1 MNIIRPELLHKITLV
16 NRWPKIDLD
25 NTEDQDTIV
34 KLLSNL
40 ISKFRIVESPN
51 YHNQIFNI
59 KSDDKISLIKK
70 IIMCSSKN
78 KCEKINRILDYIDN
92 PSCEMLHMYIS
103 TNICDYTLAE
113 LVELNYN
120 FRYYVLK
127 LDITIYKYLWDY
139 LELFPKEYITDS
151 LLVQI
156 FLEDYSKITKYTLY
170 LNQNVCDRLFQTRGL
185 NVFRYI
191 PK

>member
-1 MNIIRPELLHKITLV
+1 
-16 NRWPKIDLD
+16 
-25 NTEDQDTIV
+25 
-34 KLLSNL
+34 
-40 ISKFRIVESPN
+40 
-51 YHNQIFNI
+51 
-59 KSDDKISLIKK
+59 
-70 IIMCSSKN
+70 
-78 KCEKINRILDYIDN
+78 
-92 PSCEMLHMYIS
+92 MYIS